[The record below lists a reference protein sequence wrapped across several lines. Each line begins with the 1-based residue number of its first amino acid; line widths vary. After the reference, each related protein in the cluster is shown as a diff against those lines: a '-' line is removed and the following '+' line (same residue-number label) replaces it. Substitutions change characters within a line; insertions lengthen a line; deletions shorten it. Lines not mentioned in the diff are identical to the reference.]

1 VPLHNA
7 DIAAVFEEIADL
19 LELGDENP
27 FRIRAYRNAARVVG
41 GLSLDLAAKLAE
53 GAELPKLAGIGA
65 DLSGKIREIAATGSC
80 KLLEQL
86 RGRFPAGITELL
98 ALPGLGP
105 KRVRAL
111 HEARIASLEDLRR
124 AARAGKLP
132 ALPGFGEKTAQ
143 RILEA
148 VQTQL
153 GTARRFKLAVAAQY
167 AEPLAKYL
175 GAVLAGSYRRMK
187 DTVGD
192 LDFLVVSAEPEKVS
206 ARFVRYPEVREI
218 LAQGATRSSV
228 PSSPRANAMRRS
240 PG

>member
-98 ALPGLGP
+98 ALPDPPTAVFAASDVQALGVLDAAAEA
-105 KRVRAL
+105 RTRAL
-111 HEARIASLEDLRR
+111 ARTMARIEENTKTMKANGVIVVDTLQPEFRGQLVK
-124 AARAGKLP
+124 AGGFLMDDWKKKVGPDVSGKVLVSFEQEKQKL
-132 ALPGFGEKTAQ
+132 
-143 RILEA
+143 
-148 VQTQL
+148 
-153 GTARRFKLAVAAQY
+153 
-167 AEPLAKYL
+167 
-175 GAVLAGSYRRMK
+175 
-187 DTVGD
+187 
-192 LDFLVVSAEPEKVS
+192 
-206 ARFVRYPEVREI
+206 
-218 LAQGATRSSV
+218 
-228 PSSPRANAMRRS
+228 N
-240 PG
+240 